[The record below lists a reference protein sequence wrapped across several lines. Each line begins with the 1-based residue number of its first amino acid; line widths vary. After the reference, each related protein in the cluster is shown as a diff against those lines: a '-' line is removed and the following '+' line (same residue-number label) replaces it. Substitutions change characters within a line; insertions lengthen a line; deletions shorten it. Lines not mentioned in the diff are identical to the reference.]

1 MNRTTTGDK
10 LPAEFTGVRTT
21 ALLELYLRKLDN
33 ASRHPIL
40 GDPTAGP
47 AVDRIDFDFGQF
59 ATMDVA
65 RFAVGVRSR
74 LMDQWIRDFVA
85 DRPDAIVLDLGSGLD
100 SRALRIGLDSPQHW
114 YDIDFPD
121 VIALAGTLYPPD
133 SGRTLIGASVT
144 EPDWLSYLP
153 TDRPA
158 MLVADGLLNFLSEDE
173 VRTTLA
179 QLIDHLP
186 GGELVFNI
194 TSSVVER
201 QRARHPVK
209 LFQKFGIV
217 EKWFLDSPEALTV
230 VEPRLR
236 HVSTRSLMDKALL
249 TRAPMYYRAM
259 GALVRAVP
267 AWNNSGWILRYR
279 F

>member
-1 MNRTTTGDK
+1 MNVTTAGDK
-10 LPAEFTGVRTT
+10 LPAEFTGVRAT
-21 ALLELYLRKLDN
+21 ALLELYLRKLDSE
-33 ASRHPIL
+33 SRHPIL
-40 GDPTAGP
+40 GDATAGP
-47 AVDRIDFDFGQF
+47 AVDRIDIDFTQF
-59 ATMDVA
+59 STMDVA
-65 RFAVGVRSR
+65 RFAVGVRSS

-100 SRALRIGLDSPQHW
+100 SRALRIGLGPLQSW

-121 VIALAGTLYPPD
+121 VSALAAKLYPPE
-133 SGRTLIGASVT
+133 SGRHLIGASVT
-144 EPDWLSYLP
+144 DAEWLRSLP

-158 MLVADGLLNFLSEDE
+158 MLVADGLLNFLSKDE
-173 VRTTLA
+173 VRATLA
-179 QLIDHLP
+179 QLVDHLL

-194 TSSVVER
+194 TSSVVEH

-209 LFQKFGIV
+209 LFQQLGIV
-217 EKWFLDSPEALTV
+217 EKWFLDSPEALTEL
-230 VEPRLR
+230 EPRLR
-236 HVSTRSLMDKALL
+236 HVETRGLMDKALL
-249 TRAPMYYRAM
+249 ARTPLYYRAM

>member
-1 MNRTTTGDK
+1 MNHVTAAGK
-10 LPAEFTGVRTT
+10 LPVEFTGVRTT
-21 ALLELYLRKLDN
+21 ALLELYLRKLDSE
-33 ASRHPIL
+33 SRHPIL

-47 AVDRIDFDFGQF
+47 AVDKIDFDFTRF
-59 ATMDVA
+59 TAMDIA

-74 LMDQWIRDFVA
+74 IMDDWIRDFVA

-100 SRALRIGLDSPQHW
+100 SRAQRIQLDPGQQW
-114 YDIDFPD
+114 YDIDLPD
-121 VIALAGTLYPPD
+121 VSALAGQLYPPD
-133 SGRTLIGASVT
+133 SGRRLIGASVT
-144 EPDWLSYLP
+144 TPHWLRSLP

-158 MLVADGLLNFLSEDE
+158 MLVADGLFNFLSEDE
-173 VRTTLA
+173 VRTTLG
-179 QLIDHLP
+179 QLIDHLR

-194 TSSVVER
+194 TSSVVAR

-209 LFQKFGIV
+209 LFQEFGIV

-230 VEPRLR
+230 LEPRLR
-236 HVSTRSLMDKALL
+236 HLATRSLMDKAMLARTPL
-249 TRAPMYYRAM
+249 YYRAM

-267 AWNNSGWILRYR
+267 SWNNSGWILRYR